1 MPDSSRA
8 ITAPVRE
15 ALIECFEATVNL
27 VSIDVRHQLVLVS
40 GAASIVHGGT

>member
-1 MPDSSRA
+1 MPDSNRA

-15 ALIECFEATVNL
+15 ALLECFEAAVNL
-27 VSIDVRHQLVLVS
+27 VSKDVRNQLVLVR